1 MSAAEIRVVVLS
13 HVGRLSG
20 AELGLC
26 RLLPAMRSVR
36 AHVILAED
44 GPLVDRLRDSGVS
57 VEVLPMGESGRGI
70 TRECV
75 RPGFLG
81 ARAAGAT
88 LSYVARV
95 AGRIHRLR
103 PDLVHASSLKALV
116 YGSTAARLVG
126 VPVLWHAHDR
136 IAEDYLPRPAITL
149 VRALARLATT
159 VVANSR
165 STLETLGPAASR
177 GVVIP
182 YPVVAWPPRERA
194 GEGGP
199 LRVGMVG
206 RITPWKGQHVFLNA
220 FARAFPGGEER
231 AVIVGA
237 PLFGESGYE
246 LELHALVPRVGLG
259 GRVEFR
265 GFRENVAEELERLD
279 VLVHA
284 SIIPEPFGQVVLE
297 GMSAGLPVVASGA
310 GGPAEIVA
318 HGRTGFLYQP
328 GDAEA
333 LAERLLLLGRDP
345 TLRRRIGAAARMQTA
360 NLEPDRIAE
369 LMTKAYRM
377 TLARTTRRSP

>member
-1 MSAAEIRVVVLS
+1 
-13 HVGRLSG
+13 
-20 AELGLC
+20 
-26 RLLPAMRSVR
+26 
-36 AHVILAED
+36 
-44 GPLVDRLRDSGVS
+44 
-57 VEVLPMGESGRGI
+57 
-70 TRECV
+70 
-75 RPGFLG
+75 
-81 ARAAGAT
+81 
-88 LSYVARV
+88 
-95 AGRIHRLR
+95 
-103 PDLVHASSLKALV
+103 
-116 YGSTAARLVG
+116 
-126 VPVLWHAHDR
+126 
-136 IAEDYLPRPAITL
+136 
-149 VRALARLATT
+149 
-159 VVANSR
+159 
-165 STLETLGPAASR
+165 
-177 GVVIP
+177 
-182 YPVVAWPPRERA
+182 
-194 GEGGP
+194 
-199 LRVGMVG
+199 
-206 RITPWKGQHVFLNA
+206 
-220 FARAFPGGEER
+220 
-231 AVIVGA
+231 
-237 PLFGESGYE
+237 
-246 LELHALVPRVGLG
+246 VGLG